1 MNPRLA
7 IKSPAWAGW
16 VVVLFFWVQVAGC
29 KSQRSSNDAAQAVV
43 VGDSMAPNLL
53 GEHQCRVC
61 SACGFEIVSEVV
73 DPARHVVVC
82 PNCGSRVAI
91 EAACLTD
98 PAAEVVLKV
107 GQLPTRWQVIGFQRP
122 TDQQASIKRV
132 IGLPGEKVWFEN
144 GNVFL
149 QTKNAEPIMLR
160 KDWAQQRTTRVLVHD
175 NRFQDQDSRW
185 VPLAPASRLTGVV
198 PQQFQTKD
206 QHWFKY
212 QSKRCYEH
220 ALGQSWTPRI
230 EDAYGFNQGV
240 SRQLNSVNEVCVE
253 FEFDPAAEAFQNRQ
267 SELLVAIVVGEQ
279 THLARFA
286 FEGGSMDVQLFGRD
300 QKLTAVTRCQIGRQR
315 VVCGISNIDQQIIV
329 VVGEKQI
336 CSIDLAEHGSADPVE
351 LLLSLRPSNPVDFE
365 RVRLWRDVYY
375 FSSVPR
381 KELLQ
386 RQAGTAGAE
395 GYFVVGDN
403 LPVSQDSRFWLRPRV
418 EATDILGVVDIGQ

>member
-1 MNPRLA
+1 
-7 IKSPAWAGW
+7 
-16 VVVLFFWVQVAGC
+16 
-29 KSQRSSNDAAQAVV
+29 
-43 VGDSMAPNLL
+43 MAPNLL

-132 IGLPGEKVWFEN
+132 IGLPGEKVWFKN

-149 QTKNAEPIMLR
+149 QTQNAEPKLLR
-160 KDWAQQRTTRVLVHD
+160 KNWAQQKATRVLMHD
-175 NRFQDQDSRW
+175 NQFQSQDSRW
-185 VPLAPASRLTGVV
+185 VSLAPASQLAGAV
-198 PQQFQTKD
+198 PQRFEAAD
-206 QHWFKY
+206 RNWLRY
-212 QSKRCYEH
+212 QPRRCYEH
-220 ALGQSWTPRI
+220 LLGQSWTPRI
-230 EDAYGFNQGV
+230 EDTYGFNQDV

-253 FEFDPAAEAFQNRQ
+253 FEFDPAATAIQDRQ
-267 SELLVAIVVGEQ
+267 AELLVAIVVGDQ

-286 FEGGSMDVQLFGRD
+286 FEGDSVDVQLFGRD
-300 QKLTAVTRCQIGRQR
+300 EKLTAVTRCHIGRQR
-315 VVCGISNIDQQIIV
+315 VVCGVSNIDQQIIV
-329 VVGEKQI
+329 VVGDKQV
-336 CSIDLAEHGSADPVE
+336 CSIDLAEDGSSDPVE
-351 LLLSLRPSNPVDFE
+351 LLLSLRPSNPVDFR

-375 FSSVPR
+375 FSSVSR

-403 LPVSQDSRFWLRPRV
+403 LPVSQDSRFWLHPRV

>member
-1 MNPRLA
+1 
-7 IKSPAWAGW
+7 
-16 VVVLFFWVQVAGC
+16 
-29 KSQRSSNDAAQAVV
+29 
-43 VGDSMAPNLL
+43 MAPNLL

-61 SACGFEIVSEVV
+61 NACGFEIVSEVV

-160 KDWAQQRTTRVLVHD
+160 KDWTQQRTTRVLVHD

-220 ALGQSWTPRI
+220 TLGQSWTPRI

-315 VVCGISNIDQQIIV
+315 VVCGVSNIDQQIIV

-336 CSIDLAEHGSADPVE
+336 CSIDLAERGSADPVE